1 VKPEFQKR
9 NINWRLKTLIS
20 MPDSNQFSSNVTTA
34 ALSNAGSLETD
45 ATRQTVG
52 AFIAVVIAHLMAD
65 FMGMSVWPVYKTLA
79 GLDVAKAGW
88 IATVIAMS
96 GTALQPLFGS
106 FADRFGPRRV
116 ILLGTLL
123 TSLALLLGP
132 LTDYQATLNH
142 LLPALFGLSGF
153 YLVMFI
159 ILAAGRLGQ
168 DMFHPAGAGLAGSFS
183 ARRGST
189 FIAVFIAVGSIGFG
203 LSQIVFRTIYN
214 NLGHHTEILL
224 VPAAILWA
232 FLWKWCRP
240 VELPHARRISVI
252 ASLKALRPVAGS
264 IMALF
269 LILAISAGVNSGLFF
284 LMPEFAH
291 EKGYPAWIGQGGAFG
306 LIIFGATVFMVPMGH
321 LADRIGRRKTLIAM
335 MILSAISY
343 HAIVRLTLPVPAFIL
358 LCIMGGAFL
367 GTVNPLGVA
376 FGQRIAPRE
385 NVSIVSAILMGWA
398 WCLGG
403 TVPSIVGELYVHL
416 GHNASKT
423 LIWLG
428 VANIVM
434 VLIGF
439 ALPKVADNT
448 N

>member
-1 VKPEFQKR
+1 
-9 NINWRLKTLIS
+9 
-20 MPDSNQFSSNVTTA
+20 MPDSNHSSSNAATA
-34 ALSNAGSLETD
+34 VFSNTKSLETN
-45 ATRQTVG
+45 AMRQTVG
-52 AFIAVVIAHLMAD
+52 TFIAAVIGHLMSD
-65 FMGMSVWPVYKTLA
+65 FMGLSVWPVYKTLA

-142 LLPALFGLSGF
+142 LLPSLFGFSGF

-214 NLGHHTEILL
+214 NLSHHTEILL
-224 VPAAILWA
+224 IPAAILWA
-232 FLWKWCRP
+232 FIWKWCHP
-240 VELPHARRISVI
+240 VKLPRARRISVI
-252 ASLKALRPVAGS
+252 ASLKSLRPVAGS
-264 IMALF
+264 ILVLF

-284 LMPEFAH
+284 LIPEFAR

-306 LIIFGATVFMVPMGH
+306 LIILGATIFMVPMGH
-321 LADRIGRRKTLIAM
+321 LADRIGRRRTLIAM

-343 HAIVRLTLPVPAFIL
+343 HAIIRLTLPVPAFIL
-358 LCIMGGAFL
+358 LCIMGGSFL

-385 NVSIVSAILMGWA
+385 NMSIVSAILMGWA

-403 TVPSIVGELYVHL
+403 TVPSIVGELYVRF

-428 VANIVM
+428 VANIIM
-434 VLIGF
+434 VLMGF
-439 ALPKVADNT
+439 ALPKAADDT

>member
-1 VKPEFQKR
+1 MNNRQQAP
-9 NINWRLKTLIS
+9 IS
-20 MPDSNQFSSNVTTA
+20 
-34 ALSNAGSLETD
+34 ETD
-45 ATRQTVG
+45 AAAQSGGQALENDITRGTIG
-52 AFIAVVIAHLMAD
+52 TFIAVVVAHLLAD
-65 FMGMSVWPVYKTLA
+65 FMGTSVWPVYKTLA

-96 GTALQPLFGS
+96 GTAMQPLFGS
-106 FADRFGPRRV
+106 IADRFGPRRV

-123 TSLALLLGP
+123 PSFALLLGP
-132 LTDYQATLNH
+132 LTDYQTTLDRM
-142 LLPALFGLSGF
+142 LPSLFGLSGF
-153 YLVMFI
+153 YLVVFI

-189 FIAVFIAVGSIGFG
+189 FLAIFIAVGSMGYG
-203 LSQIVFRTIYN
+203 LSQIAFGAAYRHFD
-214 NLGHHTEILL
+214 HHTEILL
-224 VPAAILWA
+224 IPAAILWV
-232 FLWKWCRP
+232 LIWKWCRP
-240 VELPHARRISVI
+240 AEALQSQRMSVMD
-252 ASLKALRPVAGS
+252 SLRSLRPVAGS
-264 IMALF
+264 ILALF

-284 LMPEFAH
+284 LMPEFAL
-291 EKGYPAWIGQGGAFG
+291 EKGYPDWIGQGGAFG
-306 LIIFGATVFMVPMGH
+306 FIIFGATVFMVPMGH
-321 LADRIGRRKTLIAM
+321 LADRIGRRRTLIAM
-335 MILSAISY
+335 TILSAISY

-358 LCIMGGAFL
+358 LCILGGAFL

-403 TVPSIVGELYVHL
+403 TVPSIVGELYVRL

-434 VLIGF
+434 VLISF
-439 ALPKVADNT
+439 LLPQAEGNT